1 MVSVRCAG
9 KLKYHQ
15 CGIPDTEVADIT
27 AAGASALL
35 YITAALHASPSSC
48 VLVHCASGVS
58 RSVAVVIYYL
68 MRKEGMGF
76 EAAMS
81 RIRAAHPAA
90 HPNRGFVAQLKA
102 LDDNCSQGSQ
112 GHPVFTANE
121 PCSISRGGACASRGS
136 EDGAGKAQARGTSHC
151 QGPISRVASWARMPS
166 VESVGWMTRASYP
179 SARERGWAVSR
190 SSSSVGVASR
200 SSSVV
205 SRTVSAVSR
214 TSSVVPPFLSAAS
227 VSKSSLGEHATAL
240 EGVKE
245 KGKDQHVHAVR
256 EQSDG
261 SCSEVRSDEDSKSV
275 ASTSLALSEGAVS
288 EGSELSEGELSEKD
302 FSAGNSPRA
311 CVPPSSSPTLVGGK
325 EGAEEGGKEGAV
337 FFWHKVPSV

>member
-1 MVSVRCAG
+1 MVSVRFAG

-15 CGIPDTEVADIT
+15 CGIPDTEIADIT
-27 AAGASALL
+27 TAGASALL
-35 YITAALHASPSSC
+35 YITAALDASPSSC

-102 LDDNCSQGSQ
+102 LDDTCSQD
-112 GHPVFTANE
+112 HPVSTANGR
-121 PCSISRGGACASRGS
+121 CSISRGGACASRGS
-136 EDGAGKAQARGTSHC
+136 EDGSGKAQARGTS
-151 QGPISRVASWARMPS
+151 QSERPISRVASWARMPS
-166 VESVGWMTRASYP
+166 VESFGWMTRASYP
-179 SARERGWAVSR
+179 SARECGWAVSR
-190 SSSSVGVASR
+190 SSSSVDVAPR

-214 TSSVVPPFLSAAS
+214 TSSVVPPFLSTAS
-227 VSKSSLGEHATAL
+227 VSKPTWGEHATAL

-245 KGKDQHVHAVR
+245 KGKEEDVHADR
-256 EQSDG
+256 DQSDC
-261 SCSEVRSDEDSKSV
+261 SCAEVRSDEDSKSV

-288 EGSELSEGELSEKD
+288 EGSEISEGELSEKD

-311 CVPPSSSPTLVGGK
+311 CVPASSSQTLVGG
-325 EGAEEGGKEGAV
+325 EEGIV
-337 FFWHKVPSV
+337 LFWHKSPSF